1 MSEDSLDIPL
11 GRRIAEIMKEKGSAY
26 SHQAMGKRIGVSR
39 ETLRLMLHGGREIYD
54 FEVKKI
60 CVDLKLSVE
69 RIKQQDTWLM
79 LSELQQ
85 LLKHEGRDPK
95 RALEI
100 ANHLQSVAIG
110 MTERCKTL
118 FYLGQAHK
126 NLHQYEPAHQAWLE
140 AYDLAKAIYDKYGE
154 TDLLYSIISNL
165 VTTYTIRKDFTRA
178 AELLAMVEDYFLT
191 TPIKS
196 ASLTYSRSKLLESLG
211 EVQTAREV
219 SYDSLKYARSS
230 NNSNVIGRALINAAH
245 FEFKLRE
252 YKEARHLLVL
262 ALEELQQDP
271 ISSFIAKKEL
281 AKCLIKLG
289 EKAEAEDIILSALS
303 DLEGYELP
311 KLKAKNMLL
320 LSILRNSP
328 ENARAVADDN
338 KCEKDIRY
346 LSYKFLIGYYKSS
359 GDSELFMEYLLL
371 PPYIVRKLTASN
383 VQRLTDNMAERS

>member
-1 MSEDSLDIPL
+1 MRVSENSLDIPL

-26 SHQAMGKRIGVSR
+26 SLQAMGKRIGLSR

-54 FEVKKI
+54 FELLKVA
-60 CVDLKLSVE
+60 VDLKLSVE

-79 LSELQQ
+79 LSELQE

-95 RALEI
+95 RALEV
-100 ANHLQSVAIG
+100 ASHLQSVAIG

-126 NLHQYEPAHQAWLE
+126 NLHEYEPAHQAWLE
-140 AYDLAKAIYDKYGE
+140 AYDLAKLIHDKYGE

-178 AELLAMVEDYFLT
+178 TELLAVVEEYFHT
-191 TPIKS
+191 TPVKS

-211 EVQTAREV
+211 ELQIAREV
-219 SYDSLKYARSS
+219 SYDSLEYARSS
-230 NNSNVIGRALINAAH
+230 ENSNVIGRALINAAH

-252 YKEARHLLVL
+252 NKKAKHLLDL
-262 ALEELQQDP
+262 ALEELQEDP
-271 ISSFIAKKEL
+271 ITSFIAKKEL

-289 EKAEAEDIILSALS
+289 EKEEAEEIILSALT
-303 DLEGYELP
+303 DIEDYELP

-328 ENARAVADDN
+328 ENAREVADDI

-346 LSYKFLIGYYKSS
+346 LSYKFLIGYYKES
-359 GDSELFMEYLLL
+359 GDSELFMEYHK
-371 PPYIVRKLTASN
+371 R
-383 VQRLTDNMAERS
+383 AEELQSSHSDILEEDDL